1 MWRNE
6 KKGNVIKLQKDGRGN
21 KVANSHY
28 QRKHTLRAPSKKRAS
43 TFRHKYKILDALK
56 LTWQIGIPAQGGT
69 VKRSHKLLLT
79 SPSSKDFSGLKRRS
93 TQEINSS
100 AALHSTHTET
110 DRQGRSKITASLSQ
124 DVGYHYLMKSAPQKW
139 GMPTQHPSP
148 CSLYLLTSGNNIKYC
163 VLLVASSEPQILL
176 HTSKF

>member
-1 MWRNE
+1 VWRNE

-69 VKRSHKLLLT
+69 VKRSHKLLLA

-100 AALHSTHTET
+100 AALYSTHTET

-124 DVGYHYLMKSAPQKW
+124 DVGYHYLMKSAQKM
-139 GMPTQHPSP
+139 GRAYTTQLALFPVFINGWD
-148 CSLYLLTSGNNIKYC
+148 L
-163 VLLVASSEPQILL
+163 Q
-176 HTSKF
+176 

>member
-1 MWRNE
+1 VWRNE

-69 VKRSHKLLLT
+69 VKRSHKLLLA

-100 AALHSTHTET
+100 AALRSTHRKT
-110 DRQGRSKITASLSQ
+110 DRQTRKEQNNSQFVTRRWVSLLDEIGRK
-124 DVGYHYLMKSAPQKW
+124 KW
-139 GMPTQHPSP
+139 GVPTQHISPS
-148 CSLYLLTSGNNIKYC
+148 SLYLLTNGTYTKY
-163 VLLVASSEPQILL
+163 
-176 HTSKF
+176 

>member
-1 MWRNE
+1 VWRNE

-69 VKRSHKLLLT
+69 AKRSHKLLLT
-79 SPSSKDFSGLKRRS
+79 PPSSKDFSGLKRRS

-100 AALHSTHTET
+100 AALYSAHR
-110 DRQGRSKITASLSQ
+110 DRQTRKEQNNSQFVTRCWVSLLDEIGPAKMGRAYT
-124 DVGYHYLMKSAPQKW
+124 
-139 GMPTQHPSP
+139 TQLALFPAFISEWNLHLVL
-148 CSLYLLTSGNNIKYC
+148 CSTGRQL
-163 VLLVASSEPQILL
+163 
-176 HTSKF
+176 

>member
-1 MWRNE
+1 VWRNE

-28 QRKHTLRAPSKKRAS
+28 QRKHTLRALSKKRAS

-56 LTWQIGIPAQGGT
+56 LTWQIGIPAQGST
-69 VKRSHKLLLT
+69 VKRSHKLLLA

-100 AALHSTHTET
+100 AALYSTHTDTHTHTHTQTHTHRHT
-110 DRQGRSKITASLSQ
+110 DKEGAK
-124 DVGYHYLMKSAPQKW
+124 
-139 GMPTQHPSP
+139 
-148 CSLYLLTSGNNIKYC
+148 
-163 VLLVASSEPQILL
+163 
-176 HTSKF
+176 